1 MYRESIILETICT
14 VYLLWNNLNYML
26 EILRYRAH
34 YRLLILIFNAGI
46 KNIHLSLYERSFLCT
61 LHSLFTESVLGA
73 VYIPVNK
80 MSKTFCFYGE

>member
-46 KNIHLSLYERSFLCT
+46 KNIHLSLYERSISQLWGDEYCIN
-61 LHSLFTESVLGA
+61 LHFISISPLR
-73 VYIPVNK
+73 
-80 MSKTFCFYGE
+80 C